1 MVHAYGAAVQRHPLL
16 LAQQHAIKHVQGA
29 ATTASRAST
38 ACMLLQVKGT
48 DWDTEENPATITPES
63 VADDFWEL
71 YSTRDPDTWFV
82 KRA

>member
-1 MVHAYGAAVQRHPLL
+1 L
-16 LAQQHAIKHVQGA
+16 
-29 ATTASRAST
+29 
-38 ACMLLQVKGT
+38 LLQVKGT

-71 YSTRDPDTWFV
+71 YSKRDPDTWFV